1 MKNIKLI
8 LVFVASILMVHCSQ
22 QQARRPISQTSNI
35 FMKESV
41 ARNKVLIKGE
51 EGKIDSVIKNNPQ
64 NQYIAS
70 KKGYWYF
77 YEVKNTSKDTLK
89 PKKGDIAYFDY
100 EIKDL
105 TGNVIYSD
113 IELKPQVYKVDKEN
127 LITGLQDGIKLMKK
141 NEKITFLFPSHIA
154 YGFRGDT
161 KRIKSSMPIVCTV
174 TLNDFKSEKLVN
186 LTAPALT
193 PKTVTKPE

>member
-8 LVFVASILMVHCSQ
+8 LVFTASILLVYCSK
-22 QQARRPISQTSNI
+22 QQARRPISQTSNT

-77 YEVKNTSKDTLK
+77 YETKSTTNDTLK
-89 PKKGDIAYFDY
+89 PRKGDIAYFDY

-105 TGNVIYSD
+105 IGNVIYSD

-127 LITGLQDGIKLMKK
+127 IITGLQDGIKLMKK
-141 NEKITFLFPSHIA
+141 KEKITFLFPSHIA

-161 KRIKSSMPIVCTV
+161 RRIKSSMPIVCTV
-174 TLNDFKSEKLVN
+174 TLNDFKSEKLVPP
-186 LTAPALT
+186 TPAIT
-193 PKTVTKPE
+193 PKTVTKTE

>member
-1 MKNIKLI
+1 MFN
-8 LVFVASILMVHCSQ
+8 CSQ
-22 QQARRPISQTSNI
+22 QQARRPITQTSNT

-51 EGKIDSVIKNNPQ
+51 EGKIDSIIKSNPK

-77 YEVKNTSKDTLK
+77 YEAKSTSNDTIT

-105 TGNVIYSD
+105 KGNVIYSD
-113 IELKPQVYKVDKEN
+113 VELKPQVYKVDKEN
-127 LITGLQDGIKLMKK
+127 IITGLQDGIKLMKK
-141 NEKITFLFPSHIA
+141 KEKITFLFPSHIA

-161 KRIKSSMPIVCTV
+161 KRISSSMPIVCTV

-186 LTAPALT
+186 PTPTLTPTLT
-193 PKTVTKPE
+193 PKTEIKPE

>member
-8 LVFVASILMVHCSQ
+8 LVFATSILMVHCSQ
-22 QQARRPISQTSNI
+22 QQARRPISQTSNT

-77 YEVKNTSKDTLK
+77 YETKSTSKDTLK

-127 LITGLQDGIKLMKK
+127 IITGLQDGIKLMKK

-161 KRIKSSMPIVCTV
+161 KRIASSMPIVCTV
-174 TLNDFKSEKLVN
+174 TLNDFKSEQIVN
-186 LTAPALT
+186 PTTPTLT

>member
-8 LVFVASILMVHCSQ
+8 LVFTTSILMVHCSQ
-22 QQARRPISQTSNI
+22 QQARRPISQTSNT

-77 YEVKNTSKDTLK
+77 YETKNTSNDTLK

-105 TGNVIYSD
+105 IGNVIYSD

-127 LITGLQDGIKLMKK
+127 IITGLQDGIKLMKK
-141 NEKITFLFPSHIA
+141 KEKITFLFPSHIA

-161 KRIKSSMPIVCTV
+161 RRIKSSMPIVCTV
-174 TLNDFKSEKLVN
+174 TLNDFKSEKLVSP
-186 LTAPALT
+186 TPAII
-193 PKTVTKPE
+193 PKTITKPE

>member
-8 LVFVASILMVHCSQ
+8 LVFTASILLVYCSK
-22 QQARRPISQTSNI
+22 QQARRPISQTSNT

-77 YEVKNTSKDTLK
+77 YETKSTTNDTLK
-89 PKKGDIAYFDY
+89 PRKGDIAYFDY

-105 TGNVIYSD
+105 IGNVIYSD

-127 LITGLQDGIKLMKK
+127 IITGLQDGIKLMKK
-141 NEKITFLFPSHIA
+141 KEKITFLFPSHIA

-161 KRIKSSMPIVCTV
+161 RRIKSSMPIVCTV
-174 TLNDFKSEKLVN
+174 TLNDFKSEKLVSP
-186 LTAPALT
+186 TPAIT
-193 PKTVTKPE
+193 PKIVTKPE

>member
-8 LVFVASILMVHCSQ
+8 LVFTASILMVHCSQ
-22 QQARRPISQTSNI
+22 QQARRPISQTSNT

-77 YEVKNTSKDTLK
+77 YETKSTSNDTLK

-105 TGNVIYSD
+105 IGNVIYSD

-127 LITGLQDGIKLMKK
+127 IITGLQDGIKLMKK
-141 NEKITFLFPSHIA
+141 KEKITFLFPSHIA

-174 TLNDFKSEKLVN
+174 TLNDFKSEKLVSP
-186 LTAPALT
+186 TPAIT
-193 PKTVTKPE
+193 PKTITKPE

>member
-1 MKNIKLI
+1 MMN
-8 LVFVASILMVHCSQ
+8 CSQ
-22 QQARRPISQTSNI
+22 QQARRPISQTSNT

-51 EGKIDSVIKNNPQ
+51 EGKIDSIIKNDPR

-77 YEVKNTSKDTLK
+77 YEIKSTTNDTIK

-174 TLNDFKSEKLVN
+174 TLNDFKSEQLVN
-186 LTAPALT
+186 PPAPTLT

>member
-8 LVFVASILMVHCSQ
+8 LVFTASILMVYCSQ
-22 QQARRPISQTSNI
+22 QQARRPISQTSNT

-77 YEVKNTSKDTLK
+77 YETKSTSNDTLK

-105 TGNVIYSD
+105 IGNVIYSD

-127 LITGLQDGIKLMKK
+127 IITGLQDGIKLMKK
-141 NEKITFLFPSHIA
+141 KEKITFLFPSHIA

-161 KRIKSSMPIVCTV
+161 RRIKSSMPIVCTV
-174 TLNDFKSEKLVN
+174 TLNDFKSEKLVSP
-186 LTAPALT
+186 TPAIT
-193 PKTVTKPE
+193 PKTVNKPE